1 MNVRLVPV
9 GPSLRHFHRIVRD
22 LAASQ
27 GKRAMLVL
35 EGEDVEVDTT
45 VIEQLKDPIT
55 HMIRNAIDHGIEDR
69 RHAPLAARTPPARSA
84 SPRFTSRAASSSA
97 SPTTAPV

>member
-1 MNVRLVPV
+1 VRLVPV
-9 GPSLRHFHRIVRD
+9 GPSLRHFHRVVRD

-55 HMIRNAIDHGIEDR
+55 HMIRNAIDTASSCR
-69 RHAPLAARTPPARSA
+69 RIAPRRARTSPARSA
-84 SPRFTSRAASSSA
+84 SPRCTSRAASCSG
-97 SPTTAPV
+97 SPTTVRD